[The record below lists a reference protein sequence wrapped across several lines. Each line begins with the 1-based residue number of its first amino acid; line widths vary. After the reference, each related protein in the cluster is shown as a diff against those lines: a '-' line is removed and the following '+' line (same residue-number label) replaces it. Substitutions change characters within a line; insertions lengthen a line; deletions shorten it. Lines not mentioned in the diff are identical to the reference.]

1 MTFIQGGSADYGRP
15 GPETV
20 RRREF
25 IALMGARVTWPF
37 AGIGAA
43 TGSDLS
49 SGLPATVSRPRWPS
63 LCEQSD
69 EVIDELKQLL
79 SRFVAF
85 NVRGIHP

>member
-15 GPETV
+15 RRETV

-25 IALMGARVTWPF
+25 IVLMGARVRPF
-37 AGIGAA
+37 AGTGAG

-69 EVIDELKQLL
+69 EAIDELKQLL

-85 NVRGIHP
+85 NVRGFHP

>member
-37 AGIGAA
+37 AGTGAA
-43 TGSDLS
+43 KGRTYRLGC
-49 SGLPATVSRPRWPS
+49 R
-63 LCEQSD
+63 
-69 EVIDELKQLL
+69 LL
-79 SRFVAF
+79 SRVPVGRHYASR
-85 NVRGIHP
+85 VMR